1 MAARP
6 TIHEIVL
13 EETQPATEWIL
24 DRPVQKVSPQWNHAA
39 LQLAFGER
47 LRSWARGR
55 GRVGTEWRFRITP
68 PGEITR
74 PLVPD
79 VAYLSTERSRDL
91 TTAERQVPPV
101 APDIVVEILSPDDRS
116 ADVDHKRASYL
127 AAGTRLVIL
136 VDDRTRT
143 VSAYG
148 GDGSTTTFGDG
159 STFAPEGFPGLEF
172 PLSEIFSELDVP

>member
-6 TIHEIVL
+6 AIHEIVL

-47 LRSWARGR
+47 LRSWARKRHSVSLNGTIARPHRLRATGATGR
-55 GRVGTEWRFRITP
+55 
-68 PGEITR
+68 
-74 PLVPD
+74 
-79 VAYLSTERSRDL
+79 
-91 TTAERQVPPV
+91 
-101 APDIVVEILSPDDRS
+101 PDIVVEILSPDDRP
-116 ADVDHKRASYL
+116 ADVDHKRALYL

-143 VSAYG
+143 VSAYRS
-148 GDGSTTTFGDG
+148 DGSTTTFGDG
-159 STFAPEGFPGLEF
+159 STFAPEAFPGLEF
-172 PLSEIFSELDVP
+172 PLSEIFAELDVP